1 MDSKDEC
8 WPLQDDVQEVSQG
21 DGEMIEEF
29 GGDKKVSDGEVLP
42 KPLALP
48 RTPHVHGQFKSS
60 RYTLS
65 CVTD

>member
-1 MDSKDEC
+1 
-8 WPLQDDVQEVSQG
+8 
-21 DGEMIEEF
+21 MIEEF

-60 RYTLS
+60 RHTLS